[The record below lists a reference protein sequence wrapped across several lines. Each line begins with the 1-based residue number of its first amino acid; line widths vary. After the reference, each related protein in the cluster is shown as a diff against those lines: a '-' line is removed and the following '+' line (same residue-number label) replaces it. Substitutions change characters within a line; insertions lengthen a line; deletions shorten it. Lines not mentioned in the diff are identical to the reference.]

1 MRWSLILGCHD
12 EKRVVVGFARIPEP
26 NDEQGR
32 PAGTERD
39 LVAYLPVRNG

>member
-26 NDEQGR
+26 DDE
-32 PAGTERD
+32 
-39 LVAYLPVRNG
+39 L